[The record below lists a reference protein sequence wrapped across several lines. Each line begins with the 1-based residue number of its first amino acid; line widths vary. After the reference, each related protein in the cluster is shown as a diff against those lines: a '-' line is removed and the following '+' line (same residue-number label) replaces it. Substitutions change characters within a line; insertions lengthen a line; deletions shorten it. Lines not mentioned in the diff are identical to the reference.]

1 VALWTKDG
9 EFEVLKEDLVT
20 SVTPKKE
27 SASPGGKKKKQKNK
41 SKKVEKEVES
51 GSDIEEDEDDE
62 DEEGDEEMSE

>member
-27 SASPGGKKKKQKNK
+27 SASPGGKKKQKNK